1 MYIQIYRN
9 GVCANVNENWDDE
22 TKDREFRAD
31 NNFYAPRKRQGK
43 FHIPEE
49 DFVDTVKRVFAQGGG
64 YSQVASELG
73 LTPSAV
79 YTRANRLR
87 KDGISLPATQ
97 SKGVAE
103 DAVKILG
110 ELGVEVD
117 YTPVKGVKVE
127 DGTANE
133 AMNIL
138 KELGCE

>member
-1 MYIQIYRN
+1 MYIEIIRN
-9 GVCANVNENWDDE
+9 GVRATIGEHWDDE
-22 TKDREFRAD
+22 TISNEFRCKRED
-31 NNFYAPRKRQGK
+31 YSPRKRHGK

-49 DFVDTVKRVFAQGGG
+49 DFIDTVKRVFAQGGG
-64 YSQVASELG
+64 YPQVANELG

-87 KDGISLPATQ
+87 KDGISLPTTQ

-110 ELGVEVD
+110 ELGVEVN